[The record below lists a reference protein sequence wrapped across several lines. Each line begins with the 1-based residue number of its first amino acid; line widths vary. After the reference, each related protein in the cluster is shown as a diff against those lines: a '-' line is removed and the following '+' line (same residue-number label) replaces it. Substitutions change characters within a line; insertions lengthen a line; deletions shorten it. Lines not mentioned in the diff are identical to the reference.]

1 MRAYNHLKV
10 LSLKYRIYLLII
22 NQKVSAKPVNSA
34 TLEFVQDV
42 IYMPVEP
49 LKEPL
54 LIIQLLTHHFFPGL
68 FYRWCPKPSGSVYL
82 TKRRIKALSNLFSGI
97 TFEVIHIFRLYM
109 ASFAQTFL
117 NDTFSGT
124 YQLDLDD
131 IESLTRRRLGELF
144 RSNGNAKMAF
154 IMECE
159 AKRYEIMEK
168 CILSKFDQ
176 IFVCSEIDKQ
186 KIYQKY
192 HCSRVKV
199 LPNVIRIPKNVPEKK
214 GVTPFTF
221 LFVGSFEYYP
231 NADGIIYFCSE
242 VLPLVRQNAKGDL
255 IVKIIGSAISK
266 RLAKKLLQVPEVE
279 LIGYVQNVEPYYHQS
294 NAVIVP
300 IRAGGGT
307 RIKILEAF
315 SYKRPVIST
324 YIGVEGLE
332 AQKEVHFLA
341 ANTKEDFARHC
352 IRIMSNHKLRNKL
365 TKNAYSLVQDK
376 YNFDKLNAKLRT

>member
-1 MRAYNHLKV
+1 
-10 LSLKYRIYLLII
+10 
-22 NQKVSAKPVNSA
+22 
-34 TLEFVQDV
+34 
-42 IYMPVEP
+42 MPVEP
-49 LKEPL
+49 LKEPR
-54 LIIQLLTHHFFPGL
+54 LIFQLLTHHFSPGL
-68 FYRWCPKPSGSVYL
+68 FYRWFSKPSGSVFL
-82 TKRRIKALSNLFSGI
+82 TRRRRKALANLFSGI
-97 TFEVIHIFRLYM
+97 NFEVIHIFRLYM
-109 ASFAQTFL
+109 VNYAQTFL

-131 IESLTRRRLGELF
+131 IESLTRHSLSELF

-154 IMECE
+154 VMECE
-159 AKRYEIMEK
+159 AKRYEIMER
-168 CILSKFDQ
+168 CILPKFDR

-199 LPNVIRIPKNVPEKK
+199 IPNVIRIPKNVPDKT
-214 GVTPFTF
+214 GGAPFTF
-221 LFVGSFEYYP
+221 LFVGTLEYYP

-242 VLPLVRQNAKGDL
+242 VLPLVRQNTKGDF
-255 IVKIIGSAISK
+255 IVRIIGGGISK
-266 RLAKKLLQVPEVE
+266 KFAKKLLQVPEVE
-279 LIGYVQNVEPYYHQS
+279 LIGYIQEVEQYYHQS

-315 SYKRPVIST
+315 SYRRPVIST
-324 YIGVEGLE
+324 YFGVEGLE
-332 AQKEVHFLA
+332 AQKEVHLLA

-376 YNFDKLNAKLRT
+376 YNFDKLNARLRT